1 MGNIRQN
8 TAALYTL
15 EQLAEGDTAIHGL
28 HPMAKLLGT
37 LFYLVML
44 ISFPRYRLGML
55 APFVF
60 YPVLML
66 SLGEIPFKLVGK
78 RVLVALPFCL
88 FAGLSNALLDR
99 SPMVFVGGVGF
110 SGGVISCLSILLK
123 TLLCVSVVLVLVAV
137 TPMRALT
144 ASLRRLHVPGV
155 FVSLFEMTYRYVG
168 CLMEEV
174 SSMSA
179 AYALRGKP
187 QLEMRHMG
195 AFAGQLLLRSYDRAE
210 RIYHAMKCRGFGGS
224 MIGETAGKMS
234 ARDWFFM
241 LAVSLSSALFRFV
254 DIPALLGGVLC

>member
-1 MGNIRQN
+1 MGNIRQK

-15 EQLAEGDTAIHGL
+15 EQLSGGDTAVHGL

-37 LFYLVML
+37 LCYLIML
-44 ISFPRYRLGML
+44 ISFPRYKLGML

-66 SLGEIPFKLVGK
+66 ALGEIPFKLVGK
-78 RVLVALPFCL
+78 RTLVALPFCL
-88 FAGLSNALLDR
+88 FAGLSNVLLDR
-99 SPMVFVGGVGF
+99 SPMVFVGSVGI
-110 SGGVISCLSILLK
+110 SGGVISCFSILLK
-123 TLLCVSVVLVLVAV
+123 TLLCVSAVLALVAV
-137 TPMRALT
+137 TPLRKLT

-168 CLMEEV
+168 CLMEEA

-187 QLEMRHMG
+187 RLEMRHMG
-195 AFAGQLLLRSYDRAE
+195 SFVGQLLLRSYDRAE
-210 RIYHAMKCRGFGGS
+210 RIYHAMKCRGYGGTI
-224 MIGETAGKMS
+224 MGETAGGFS
-234 ARDWFFM
+234 AGDWCFL
-241 LAVSLSSALFRFV
+241 LAVSLSSGLFRFV